1 MTNKVTKAELLVE
14 TERLQK
20 EVETLRIQMETSL
33 KMMMD
38 TLDRA
43 QEEVAR
49 HLRTLKIEDG
59 EPRPEDEVWV

>member
-1 MTNKVTKAELLVE
+1 MSKYTKAELLLE
-14 TERLQK
+14 MERLER
-20 EVETLRIQMETSL
+20 EVQGLRIQMENSL
-33 KMMMD
+33 KLMMD